1 MRAYETV
8 FVLNPELGADAQT
21 EQVDFYKELITKNG
35 GEITNVDA
43 WGKINLAY
51 KIDRF
56 SEGIYT
62 VMQFNGNSEII
73 EELERRYKY
82 NENVLRYI
90 VVQLDEKKFKAKP
103 RKDPVR
109 RERKPR
115 RDEQQAT
122 DMDDAAVAVEDA
134 AENTEE

>member
-8 FVLNPELGADAQT
+8 FVLNPELGADAQA
-21 EQVDFYKELITKNG
+21 EQVEFYKDIITKNG
-35 GEITNVDA
+35 GTITTIDA
-43 WGKINLAY
+43 WGKINMAY
-51 KIDRF
+51 KINRF

-62 VMQFNGNSEII
+62 VVQFEGTGALI

-82 NENVLRYI
+82 NEDVLRYI

-115 RDEQQAT
+115 RENAADEQNDIPAEMLG
-122 DMDDAAVAVEDA
+122 DEDS
-134 AENTEE
+134 ED

>member
-8 FVLNPELGADAQT
+8 FVLNPELGADAQA
-21 EQVDFYKELITKNG
+21 EQVEFYKDLITKNG
-35 GEITNVDA
+35 GSITNIDA
-43 WGKINLAY
+43 WGKINMAY

-62 VMQFNGNSEII
+62 VVQFQGTGALV

-82 NENVLRYI
+82 NEDVLRYI

-115 RDEQQAT
+115 RDNPTDEQSDIPAE
-122 DMDDAAVAVEDA
+122 MLGDDEDN
-134 AENTEE
+134 ED